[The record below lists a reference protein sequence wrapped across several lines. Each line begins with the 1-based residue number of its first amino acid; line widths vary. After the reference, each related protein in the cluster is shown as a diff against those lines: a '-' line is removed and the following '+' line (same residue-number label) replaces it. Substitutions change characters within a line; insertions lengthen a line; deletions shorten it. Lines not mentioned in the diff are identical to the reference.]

1 MFRKTLSVIITAVFI
16 LSGIPGIALS
26 QVAGQIQR
34 SPGNGASVPTLTPE
48 FRWEG
53 VMGAGS
59 YFLAIYSD
67 SKGANLAY
75 SKITTVPSEKI
86 PAGTLQ
92 QNKSYWWCVFPALPQ
107 GGAWGTPNQL
117 WTFTT
122 AVTTP
127 VTTMKSAMRAPAVQ
141 GGQEAQNT
149 QIGQTDVKNIYS
161 YYYIK
166 SIGEYKRDSKKWTGG
181 IFAATGLLCI
191 GAGILFSGADGG
203 YMRSINITTGATFA
217 LLGGLIY
224 IMPNQYETLW
234 NSVKSGRITAYEG
247 LRSLAEKQ
255 RSSRYAG
262 SIVFIVCGASMGA
275 LSLIGGSEFSI
286 GIMEAGLFTG
296 LGIYMMNCKT
306 AEERACDD
314 LAAQQMSRLNLYP
327 GYNYLTKTIYLNGE
341 LKF

>member
-1 MFRKTLSVIITAVFI
+1 MIITAVFI
-16 LSGIPGIALS
+16 LSGVPGIALS

-34 SPGNGASVPTLTPE
+34 SPVNGSNITNMAPE

-59 YFLAIYSD
+59 YFLAIYTD

-75 SKITTVPSEKI
+75 SKVTTMPSEKV

-92 QNKSYWWCVFPALPQ
+92 QNKSYWWCVFPAVPQ
-107 GGAWGTPNQL
+107 GGAWGEPNQL
-117 WTFTT
+117 WSFTT
-122 AVTTP
+122 EVAEP
-127 VTTMKSAMRAPAVQ
+127 VITMKSPMSAPAIQ
-141 GGQEAQNT
+141 KLASGQVEQNT
-149 QIGQTDVKNIYS
+149 QIGQTDIKNIYS

-166 SIGEYKRDSKKWTGG
+166 SIGEYNRDSKKWTGG
-181 IFAATGLLCI
+181 IFGVTGLLCM
-191 GAGILFSGADGG
+191 GAGILFPGTSGGLNSG
-203 YMRSINITTGATFA
+203 MGSVNIITGATFA
-217 LLGGLIY
+217 ALGGLIY
-224 IMPNQYETLW
+224 IMPNQYEALW
-234 NSVKSGRITAYEG
+234 NSVKSGRISAYEG
-247 LRSLAEKQ
+247 LRSQAEKQ
-255 RSSRYAG
+255 RASRYSG
-262 SIVFIVCGASMGA
+262 SIVFIICGASMGA
-275 LSLIGGSEFSI
+275 LSLIGGSDFSI

-341 LKF
+341 IKF